1 LNIQQNEDFFKSK
14 LTAFSLKDVLT
25 YASLKNDERF
35 VVISLKKAEWFSNI
49 RTDVLAGMVVG
60 LALIPES
67 IAFSAIA
74 GVDPQVGLYA
84 SFCIAVS
91 IAFFGGRT
99 AMISA
104 ATGAMA
110 LLMVTLVK
118 DHGLQYLFA
127 TTILTGILQIV
138 AGYFKVAKLMR
149 FVSQSVVYGFVNA
162 LAILIFVAQ
171 IPELQR
177 MDLTAYLFVTFGLG
191 VVYLF
196 PYIPKIGQL
205 IPSPLVCIIVLS
217 LAALFLGADMR
228 TVSDL
233 GKFPDTL
240 PLFLIPDIPLNLDT
254 LKIIFPYAITLA
266 TVGLLETMMTTTIIN
281 EVTQTE
287 GDRHKECR
295 GQGIANMVSGF
306 MGGMAGCAMIGQ
318 SIINVSSGART
329 RLSTLVAG
337 VFLLCLVVFLKEW
350 LSYIP
355 MAALVAI
362 MIMVAFTTFN
372 WDSVKNFSKHPKQS
386 NSVMLAVV
394 VIVLMTHNLALGV
407 LIGVLLSALFLVNK
421 LENAVRVQ
429 SHFLNSTTRKYE
441 IYGQIFFSSSEKF
454 FQFFDF
460 NESVDHVI
468 IDLTHAHIWDI
479 TSVSMLN
486 QVQNKFLQ
494 NNIQVEIIGMNEASR
509 SLVDQY
515 SAVK

>member
-1 LNIQQNEDFFKSK
+1 M
-14 LTAFSLKDVLT
+14 
-25 YASLKNDERF
+25 
-35 VVISLKKAEWFSNI
+35 ISLKKDEWFSNI
-49 RTDVLAGMVVG
+49 RTDVLAGLVVG

-84 SFCIAVS
+84 SFCIAVT

-110 LLMVTLVK
+110 LLMITLVK
-118 DHGLQYLFA
+118 EHGLQYLLAA
-127 TTILTGILQIV
+127 TVLTGMIQII

-149 FVSQSVVYGFVNA
+149 FVSQSVVYGFLNA

-171 IPELQR
+171 LPEISQ
-177 MDLTAYLFVTFGLG
+177 MDLSGYLFLVLGLA
-191 VVYLF
+191 VIYLF
-196 PYIPKIGQL
+196 PYLPKIGKA

-217 LAALFLGADMR
+217 LLALLLGSDMR

-233 GKFPDTL
+233 GQFPDTL
-240 PLFLIPDIPLNLDT
+240 PIFLIPNIPLNLDT
-254 LKIIFPYAITLA
+254 LLIILPYALTLA
-266 TVGLLETMMTTTIIN
+266 TVGLLETMMTTTVIN

-287 GDRHKECR
+287 GDRHQECR
-295 GQGIANMVSGF
+295 GQGVANIVSGF

-337 VFLLCLVVFLKEW
+337 VFLLCLVVFFKDW
-350 LSYIP
+350 LAYIP

-362 MIMVAFTTFN
+362 MVMVALTTFN

-386 NSVMLAVV
+386 NIVMLSVV
-394 VIVLMTHNLALGV
+394 AIVLATHNLALGV
-407 LIGVLLSALFLVNK
+407 LVGVMLSALFLVNK
-421 LENAVRVQ
+421 LESEVKVQ
-429 SHFLNSTTRKYE
+429 SELEENKR
-441 IYGQIFFSSSEKF
+441 IYVVKGQIFFSSAEKF
-454 FQFFDF
+454 YQFFDF
-460 NESVDHVI
+460 NEIVESVE

-479 TSVSMLN
+479 TSVNMLANVVAKFESKNNHVEVIGLN
-486 QVQNKFLQ
+486 Q
-494 NNIQVEIIGMNEASR
+494 ASATLIDR
-509 SLVDQY
+509 VCD
-515 SAVK
+515 